1 MGFGVLTMIPIWG
14 GGVMNSPWPG
24 PSPNHLPFIVCCT
37 LQNCPDGKRQ

>member
-1 MGFGVLTMIPIWG
+1 MGFGVLTMIPMW
-14 GGVMNSPWPG
+14 GGVMNG